1 MPTFTVLRRQD
12 AYVDYLAE
20 VEADTPQA
28 AADLAYEQDGLVWE
42 PRGVTEFDANRV
54 VTLDD
59 DGAEIDSTARG
70 KG

>member
-20 VEADTPQA
+20 IEADTPQA
-28 AADLAYEQDGLVWE
+28 AADLACEADGIVWE
-42 PRGVTEFDANRV
+42 ERGVTEFDANRV
-54 VTLDD
+54 VTLDG
-59 DGAEIDSTARG
+59 DGEEIESTARG